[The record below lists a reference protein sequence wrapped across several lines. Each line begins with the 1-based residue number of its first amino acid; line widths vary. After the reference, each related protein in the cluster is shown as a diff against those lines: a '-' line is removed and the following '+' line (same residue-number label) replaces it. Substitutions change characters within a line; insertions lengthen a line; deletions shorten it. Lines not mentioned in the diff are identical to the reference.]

1 MTCAVRSYHIHITN
15 SLFITLCSS
24 QFTRS
29 SRRRRTPVSP
39 EAKQLPIDK
48 SVLIDKLCRAHRKL
62 AKMEE
67 KADFTEEH
75 IRELTEEIR
84 KKSR

>member
-1 MTCAVRSYHIHITN
+1 MSHCQLYTTPYHP
-15 SLFITLCSS
+15 

-39 EAKQLPIDK
+39 DAKQLPIDK

-75 IRELTEEIR
+75 IRELTEELR